1 MQHFVSLPKT
11 LFAFSIFVVIWFL
24 LSLESR
30 LLAQQETV
38 KPDFLRQLQFEAV
51 ESKTA
56 TWLHWGD
63 RPDRFSNWTNH
74 SNRLIP
80 VYSFGVSLSEVSGEN
95 SVYRSANG
103 LEKLYGT
110 VPKETLNPHAEYFD
124 QTDIFRLQQQAFG
137 AGKKHVILMIYDGM
151 DWQTTQAAAI
161 YKNQKIVYTEGRGT
175 GLSFLDYRGGDSQFG
190 FCVTSPHHDSHD
202 VDVDS
207 QTISPDQA
215 ERRSGGYSAK
225 FGGATPWSQPGDPS
239 YLLGQRKSIP
249 HVVTDSA
256 SSATSMTTGFK
267 TYNAAINV
275 GIDGSQLET
284 IAHQQQR
291 KGFAIGVVTS
301 VPICH
306 ATPACAYAHNVS
318 RNDYQDIS
326 RDLLGIKSAAH
337 REEPLAGVDVL
348 LGAGWGER
356 KADER
361 KKQGNNFEPGN
372 PNITDADLEKI
383 NIANGGRY
391 VVAMRTKDRIG
402 AEVLSESA
410 ELAAS
415 EGHRLFGLFGVKTGH
430 LPYQTADGNFNPTRG
445 ISKGQRYSENDISEN
460 PTLAQMTAAA
470 LQVLEKNE
478 TGFWLM
484 VEAGDVDWANH
495 NNNIDDSIGA
505 VLSGEAAFDVVIE
518 WVETNSNWDETA
530 VIVTSDH
537 GHMLVMK
544 DLSKLIAP
552 AESPEVVKE

>member
-1 MQHFVSLPKT
+1 MFTPMTRAFVFLI
-11 LFAFSIFVVIWFL
+11 FSFSMCL

-30 LLAQQETV
+30 LSAQQPPT
-38 KPDFLRQLQFEAV
+38 KPDFLRQLHLQAL
-51 ESKTA
+51 ESKQTD
-56 TWLHWGD
+56 WIHWGD

-80 VYSFGVSLSEVSGEN
+80 VYCFGVQLSEVSGAN
-95 SVYRSANG
+95 SVYRSGEG
-103 LEKLYGT
+103 LKKLYGQT
-110 VPKETLNPHAEYFD
+110 PLETLNPNAEYFD
-124 QTDIFRLQQQAFG
+124 QTNLFHLQQQAFA
-137 AGKKHVILMIYDGM
+137 AGKKHVILMVFDGM
-151 DWQTTQAAAI
+151 DWQTTQAAAV

-207 QTISPDQA
+207 QTISPDQTGG
-215 ERRSGGYSAK
+215 RTGGYSAE

-239 YLLGQRKSIP
+239 YLMGQRKNIP
-249 HVVTDSA
+249 HIVADSA
-256 SSATSMTTGFK
+256 ATATSLTTGHK
-267 TYNAAINV
+267 TYNASINI

-284 IAHQQQR
+284 IAHQQQQ

-326 RDLLGIKSAAH
+326 RDLLGLKSASH
-337 REEPLAGVDVL
+337 RTQPLEGVDVL
-348 LGAGWGER
+348 IGAGWGENN
-356 KADER
+356 ADDR
-361 KKQGNNFEPGN
+361 KKQGNNYEPGN
-372 PNITDADLEKI
+372 PHLTESDLKKI
-383 NIANGGRY
+383 DVESGGRY
-391 VVAMRTKDRIG
+391 VVATRTAKQNG
-402 AEVLSESA
+402 AEVLQRAADRAA
-410 ELAAS
+410 EN
-415 EGHRLFGLFGVKTGH
+415 GQRLFGFFGVDGGH
-430 LPYQTADGNFNPTRG
+430 LPYQTADGDFNPTRG
-445 ISKGQRYSENDISEN
+445 MSKGERYTENDISEN
-460 PTLAQMTAAA
+460 PTLAQMTSAA

-495 NNNIDDSIGA
+495 NNNIDDAIGA

-518 WVETNSNWDETA
+518 WVEENSNWDETA
-530 VIVTSDH
+530 VIVTADH
-537 GHMLVMK
+537 GHMLVIK

-552 AESPEVVKE
+552 EESQEVVTE